1 MSSQD
6 TLLKLSQ
13 SGEAVV
19 DFIINNNPS
28 GVQSKMDALQ
38 LLPSDV
44 PNPTY
49 AQLKGAVMD
58 LVRIGTESSQEVF
71 QDVLGVDYVDER
83 DGYTGGLRKQLEQG
97 VYQGGGEG
105 QRTPNPWLILLD
117 GVFDVAESVFG
128 FLSLQEQSEISA
140 NAADIAEAEAAQN
153 TLFGIPKEIVVAMIA
168 VIGIVAL
175 VAIVKPRK

>member
-71 QDVLGVDYVDER
+71 QDVLGVEYIDER

-97 VYQGGGEG
+97 VYQSGGGAREHPIHG
-105 QRTPNPWLILLD
+105 
-117 GVFDVAESVFG
+117 
-128 FLSLQEQSEISA
+128 
-140 NAADIAEAEAAQN
+140 
-153 TLFGIPKEIVVAMIA
+153 
-168 VIGIVAL
+168 
-175 VAIVKPRK
+175 